1 MYPLDKTGLLRTHGV
16 LPIYSVRRFLFVQ
29 VSACARSWRSCGRR
43 GCPRW
48 PPACSRCG
56 SRSSSA
62 TAWPPRCPR
71 TGRPGADYHCLP
83 FSTPFLLCLSRAR
96 RGKSPFQG
104 RSPLTITVLLS
115 VCRLSLCLCLR
126 TCAGSP
132 PLRVPVWRQSSSPSP
147 PSATKTSPSTP
158 HRQVKP
164 RHRVC
169 FGGSTFDS
177 NRVAD
182 YFTKTGSGQTKR
194 ENSRQKGKT
203 THRQDAASTAT
214 RRQGR
219 KRHWATASR
228 RRCRRR
234 SPRRSENGLFE
245 PFLYKNDHFAKTG
258 SGQI

>member
-1 MYPLDKTGLLRTHGV
+1 M
-16 LPIYSVRRFLFVQ
+16 
-29 VSACARSWRSCGRR
+29 
-43 GCPRW
+43 
-48 PPACSRCG
+48 
-56 SRSSSA
+56 
-62 TAWPPRCPR
+62 
-71 TGRPGADYHCLP
+71 
-83 FSTPFLLCLSRAR
+83 CLSRAR

-177 NRVAD
+177 NCLLIILPRQARD
-182 YFTKTGSGQTKR
+182 K
-194 ENSRQKGKT
+194 QKGT
-203 THRQDAASTAT
+203 TQDVSVNPAPTGRGEHGDAEAREEASLGYGLTAT
-214 RRQGR
+214 V
-219 KRHWATASR
+219 
-228 RRCRRR
+228 
-234 SPRRSENGLFE
+234 SEALTSQVRNRAF
-245 PFLYKNDHFAKTG
+245 
-258 SGQI
+258 